1 MSHVGMEYNELEQ
14 KNGPMEGYS
23 FAYLDEATKRMIR
36 RGLLKAVAIP
46 GYQVPFASREMPM
59 PCGWGTGG
67 IQVTASII
75 GQNDVL
81 KVIDQ
86 GSDDTTNA
94 VSIRAFFEQTTA
106 VATTTH
112 TAEASIIQ
120 TRHRIPEEAL
130 QEGQIMVYQVPVPEP
145 LRWLEPSEEETRT
158 LHALEEYGIM
168 NIKLYEDIMRHGTI
182 ATGFDYPAKVND
194 RYIISPSPIPRF
206 DNSKLHQSPALQL
219 FGAGREKRLYAIPP
233 YTDVQSLDFEDYP
246 FTVQSW
252 DTACAI
258 CGATDTYLDEVILD
272 DAGERMFVCS
282 DSDCCAKCAAKLEVA

>member
-1 MSHVGMEYNELEQ
+1 MSSVHVNTCCDRQNSFVLMPSVGHEKESHQLNFSQYHSQQMFRCILDAMARPALVQ
-14 KNGPMEGYS
+14 KAPVIPSPLPAQMPPMI
-23 FAYLDEATKRMIR
+23 A
-36 RGLLKAVAIP
+36 AIALTLCD
-46 GYQVPFASREMPM
+46 G
-59 PCGWGTGG
+59 
-67 IQVTASII
+67 
-75 GQNDVL
+75 
-81 KVIDQ
+81 
-86 GSDDTTNA
+86 DTPNA

-112 TAEASIIQ
+112 TADATIIQ
-120 TRHRIPEEAL
+120 TRHRIPEEPL
-130 QEGQIMVYQVPVPEP
+130 KEGQIMVYQVPVPEP

-168 NIKLYEDIMRHGTI
+168 NVKLYEDIMRHGTI

-194 RYIISPSPIPRF
+194 RYIVSPSPIPRF
-206 DNSKLHQSPALQL
+206 DNTKLHQSPALQL

-252 DTACAI
+252 DAVCAI
-258 CGATDTYLDEVILD
+258 CGASDTYLDEVILD